1 MFVDDLLMDEAVL
14 SALGLASAVFGFA
27 AWSSMRK
34 GRPIDFELSSFLN
47 AALAPGLVL
56 LIVALKDEFTWPL
69 PGSYNILFYDP
80 LVFLGVSV
88 LAWWLT
94 LRSGQRF
101 LYAGVLTAILG
112 LLTIYYGS
120 VGYSLG
126 MTLEPS
132 MMFALFAL
140 YGLTGLLSLPLGI
153 AIDAYRMPGQRAKW
167 VAWAALIFGI
177 LAVLSLIVNLVLIAP
192 TVGAHLAHAP

>member
-1 MFVDDLLMDEAVL
+1 MFVDDLLMDEVVL
-14 SALGLASAVFGFA
+14 SALGLTSAVFGFA
-27 AWSSMRK
+27 AWNSMRK
-34 GRPIDFELSSFLN
+34 GRPMDFELSSFLN
-47 AALAPGLVL
+47 AVLAPGLVL

-101 LYAGVLTAILG
+101 LYAGILTAILG

-120 VGYSLG
+120 VGYALG
-126 MTLEPS
+126 MTQEPAA
-132 MMFALFAL
+132 MFALYAL
-140 YGLTGLLSLPLGI
+140 YGLTGFLSLPLGI
-153 AIDAYRMPGQRAKW
+153 AIDGYRMPGQRAKW
-167 VAWAALIFGI
+167 VAWVALIFGV
-177 LAVLSLIVNLVLIAP
+177 LAILSLIVNLVLIAP
-192 TVGAHLAHAP
+192 TVWAHMAHAP

>member
-1 MFVDDLLMDEAVL
+1 MDDLLMDEVVL
-14 SALGLASAVFGFA
+14 SALGLTSAVFGFA
-27 AWSSMRK
+27 AWNSMRK
-34 GRPIDFELSSFLN
+34 GRPMDFELSSFLN
-47 AALAPGLVL
+47 AVLAPGLVL

-101 LYAGVLTAILG
+101 LYAGILTAILG

-120 VGYSLG
+120 VGYALG
-126 MTLEPS
+126 MTQEPAA
-132 MMFALFAL
+132 MFALYAL
-140 YGLTGLLSLPLGI
+140 YGLTGFLSLPLGI
-153 AIDAYRMPGQRAKW
+153 AIDGYRMPGQRAKW
-167 VAWAALIFGI
+167 VAWVALIFGV
-177 LAVLSLIVNLVLIAP
+177 LAILSLIVNLVLIAP
-192 TVGAHLAHAP
+192 TVWAHMAHAP

>member
-1 MFVDDLLMDEAVL
+1 MFVDDLLMDEVVL
-14 SALGLASAVFGFA
+14 SALGLTSAVFGFA
-27 AWSSMRK
+27 AWNSMRK
-34 GRPIDFELSSFLN
+34 GRPMDFELSSFLN
-47 AALAPGLVL
+47 AVLAPGLVL

-101 LYAGVLTAILG
+101 LYAGILTAILG

-120 VGYSLG
+120 VGYALG
-126 MTLEPS
+126 MTQEPAA
-132 MMFALFAL
+132 MFALYAL
-140 YGLTGLLSLPLGI
+140 YGLTGFLSLPLGI
-153 AIDAYRMPGQRAKW
+153 AIDGYRMPGQRAKW
-167 VAWAALIFGI
+167 VAWAALIFGV
-177 LAVLSLIVNLVLIAP
+177 LAILSLIVNLVLIAP
-192 TVGAHLAHAP
+192 TVWAHMAHAP

>member
-14 SALGLASAVFGFA
+14 SALGLTSAVFGFA
-27 AWSSMRK
+27 AWNSMRK
-34 GRPIDFELSSFLN
+34 GRPMDFELSSFLN
-47 AALAPGLVL
+47 AVLAPGLVL

-101 LYAGVLTAILG
+101 LYAGILTAILG

-120 VGYSLG
+120 VGYALG
-126 MTLEPS
+126 MTQEPAA
-132 MMFALFAL
+132 MFALYAL
-140 YGLTGLLSLPLGI
+140 YGLTGFLSLPLGI
-153 AIDAYRMPGQRAKW
+153 AIDGYRMPGQRAKW
-167 VAWAALIFGI
+167 VAWVALIFGV
-177 LAVLSLIVNLVLIAP
+177 LAILSLIVNLVLIAP
-192 TVGAHLAHAP
+192 TVWAHMAHAP